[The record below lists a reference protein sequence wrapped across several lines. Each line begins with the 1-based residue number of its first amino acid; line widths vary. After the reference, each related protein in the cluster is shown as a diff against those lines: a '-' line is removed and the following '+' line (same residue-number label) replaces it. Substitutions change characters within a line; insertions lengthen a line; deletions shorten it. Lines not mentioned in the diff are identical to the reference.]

1 MERNLQYQTM
11 HDKLDLNS
19 LRLYYNVVNAGS
31 ITRAAEQLRMPKSTI
46 SRKLTQLEQDLGT
59 ILLKRGP
66 KRLAMTNI
74 GAALYD
80 RWHRLVIEIE
90 DVGLTAAEMQGELRG
105 VLRVSIPV
113 DFGISWISRAIAEF
127 VQKYPEISLEVE
139 VNSRAV
145 NPREDPYDLTIQLGP
160 LKESGLTYRR
170 LATITRGVYASP
182 AYLERRGMPR
192 SVEDFAKHD
201 CVITDQ
207 QRQDGV
213 WTFRNQARHR
223 FIEVNGKVMVNNI
236 GIARELAINDVGLAM
251 LPNVMCQND
260 LKSGRLVRVLTNW
273 ESPPAHA
280 TALILSRKGIPNKT
294 RVFLDFLAERLS
306 DDARAEPS
314 WEAAEFTIGTP

>member
-1 MERNLQYQTM
+1 M

-19 LRLYYNVVNAGS
+19 LRLYYEVVNAGS
-31 ITRAAEQLRMPKSTI
+31 ITKAAEQLRMPKSTI
-46 SRKLTQLEQDLGT
+46 SRKLTQLERDLGA
-59 ILLKRGP
+59 ILLKKGP

-80 RWHRLVIEIE
+80 RCRRLVIEIE

-127 VQKYPEISLEVE
+127 VRKYPEISLEIE

-182 AYLERRGMPR
+182 DYLAARGTPR
-192 SVEDFAKHD
+192 TVEDFGKHD
-201 CVITDQ
+201 CIITDQ

-213 WTFRNQARHR
+213 WTFRNQTKHR
-223 FIEVNGKVMVNNI
+223 FIEVYGKVVVNNI
-236 GIARELAINDVGLAM
+236 GIARDLALSGVGLAT
-251 LPNVMCQND
+251 LPNIMCQND
-260 LKSGRLVRVLTNW
+260 IKTGRLVRVLTNW
-273 ESPPAHA
+273 ESPPAQA

-294 RVFLDFLAERLS
+294 RVFLDFLAERLT
-306 DDARAEPS
+306 DDARVEPND
-314 WEAAEFTIGTP
+314 EAAEFTIGTPQ